1 MYKALNILLLF
12 TLCLFSCAKSIIIPN
27 EFNYKEVSANSYSLA
42 VWQKISDEK
51 SPVHIYIEGDGH
63 SFNSYGYP
71 TNDPTPKGTFLR
83 EIAFNDPNKNVVY
96 IARPG
101 QFIKSNNQT
110 DWTTGRFS
118 KQIVEAFSQI
128 ITEISNNREIVLIGY
143 SGGALLSGLVINQN
157 PNLKIGKWITIAGV
171 LNHTKWTQ
179 QLDLLPLKDSLDLDC
194 LPKVNQIHLA
204 GEKDKI
210 VPLELT
216 KSIVPKETL
225 IVVPNA
231 THNSGFEDYYNIIY
245 CINGKEK

>member
-1 MYKALNILLLF
+1 MYKALGIPLLF
-12 TLCLFSCAKSIIIPN
+12 TLCLFSCVKSIIVPN

-42 VWQKISDEK
+42 VWQKMSDEK

-128 ITEISNNREIVLIGY
+128 ITEMSGNRKIVLIGY

-157 PNLKIGKWITIAGV
+157 PNLKIEKWITIAGV
-171 LNHTKWTQ
+171 LNHTKWTKQ
-179 QLDLLPLKDSLDLDC
+179 QNLLPLKDSLDLYN
-194 LPKVNQIHLA
+194 LPNVSQVHLA
-204 GEKDKI
+204 GEKDRV

-225 IVVPNA
+225 IIVPKA

-245 CINGKEK
+245 CIDATK

>member
-1 MYKALNILLLF
+1 MYKALSIPLLF
-12 TLCLFSCAKSIIIPN
+12 TLCLFSCVKSINVPN
-27 EFNYKEVSANSYSLA
+27 EFDYKEVSANSYTLA
-42 VWQKISDEK
+42 VWQKISNETDT
-51 SPVHIYIEGDGH
+51 VHVYIEGDGH

-83 EIAFNDPNKNVVY
+83 EIAFNDPNDNVVY

-128 ITEISNNREIVLIGY
+128 ITEISNNIESVLIGY
-143 SGGALLSGLVINQN
+143 SGGTLLSGFVINQN
-157 PNLKIGKWITIAGV
+157 PNLKIEKWITIAGV
-171 LNHTKWTQ
+171 LNHTRWTQ

-194 LPKVNQIHLA
+194 LPKVSQVHLV
-204 GEKDKI
+204 GEKDRV

-231 THNSGFEDYYNIIY
+231 THNSGFENHYNIIY
-245 CINGKEK
+245 CINVKEK

>member
-1 MYKALNILLLF
+1 MYKALSIPLLF
-12 TLCLFSCAKSIIIPN
+12 TLCLFSCVKSIIVPN
-27 EFNYKEVSANSYSLA
+27 EFNYKEVSANSYTLA
-42 VWQKISDEK
+42 VWQKMPDEK

-101 QFIKSNNQT
+101 QFIKSDNQT

-128 ITEISNNREIVLIGY
+128 ITEISSIGDRKIVLIGY

-157 PNLKIGKWITIAGV
+157 PNLKIEKWITIAGV
-171 LNHTKWTQ
+171 LNHAKWTKQ
-179 QLDLLPLKDSLDLDC
+179 
-194 LPKVNQIHLA
+194 VHLA
-204 GEKDKI
+204 GEKDRVI
-210 VPLELT
+210 PLELT

-225 IVVPNA
+225 IIVPKA
-231 THNSGFEDYYNIIY
+231 THNSGFEDCYNIIY
-245 CINGKEK
+245 CIDGTK